1 MRSRERRIDG
11 KYSGGE
17 RERGVAAALV
27 SLSGGFQA
35 RCTWSARRHCALIVT
50 THLSGQI
57 LIRLTMGPSMSA
69 KMADPSTYLMTS
81 LVS

>member
-11 KYSGGE
+11 KRGGGE
-17 RERGVAAALV
+17 RERGVTVAVAG
-27 SLSGGFQA
+27 SGGGFQA
-35 RCTWSARRHCALIVT
+35 RCTWSARRRCALIVT
-50 THLSGQI
+50 SHLSGQI
-57 LIRLTMGPSMSA
+57 LVRLAIGPSMSA